1 MENFMDLI
9 SRIGDFERSA
19 ELWTQLEMAGC
30 DILEGNNDNVAGF
43 DILLHPLGSSDGNLH
58 IFTKQIHNGIIEV
71 PMYVDRPVPT
81 HVKKVRFISLVNL
94 LVMDPLNLTQHD
106 IYVCFDF
113 KNPFSYFQ
121 PGYFGDKYPNTAGEV
136 QLNKDPD
143 SMRMPYEKP
152 GFFKRAG
159 KKLTTADLDGTYTV
173 PKQEPANEKY
183 REYLSNERREEEV
196 KRTRIA
202 R

>member
-71 PMYVDRPVPT
+71 PMSVGRPVPT
-81 HVKKVRFISLVNL
+81 HGKKVRFISLVNL

-106 IYVCFDF
+106 IYVCFD
-113 KNPFSYFQ
+113 
-121 PGYFGDKYPNTAGEV
+121 
-136 QLNKDPD
+136 
-143 SMRMPYEKP
+143 
-152 GFFKRAG
+152 
-159 KKLTTADLDGTYTV
+159 
-173 PKQEPANEKY
+173 
-183 REYLSNERREEEV
+183 
-196 KRTRIA
+196 
-202 R
+202 